1 MSIKVITTGEIQYI
15 LETLDDVMRVD
26 EALQYGQDAS
36 LPDGLISNIAE
47 CYKILEAIMYSE
59 DQAIPE
65 N

>member
-26 EALQYGQDAS
+26 EALQYWQDDN
-36 LPDGLISNIAE
+36 LPNGLISNIAE
-47 CYKILEAIMYSE
+47 CCKILEAIMHSE